1 MLTLH
6 LRNGAKED
14 FTLGFFVLDRSKDLV
29 DHSFGELN
37 RLCLLQLLFVTDPAI
52 QYRFNNLRG
61 DDERFAVEQKF
72 RQRGDIATEY
82 MRVLTAWICSAR
94 ALERIPLMREMWREE
109 TTQTAEA
116 ME

>member
-52 QYRFNNLRG
+52 QYRFNNLKG
-61 DDERFAVEQKF
+61 DD
-72 RQRGDIATEY
+72 D
-82 MRVLTAWICSAR
+82 VLLLNKSFV
-94 ALERIPLMREMWREE
+94 REE
-109 TTQTAEA
+109 ISRQSICES
-116 ME
+116 